1 MDSHIPTNDRESPAD
16 AEIPVVENGSN
27 DQFLVDVEVRHEHG
41 HEVIVIDIVDV
52 EECGRHNRPPPHANR
67 YKVKIDHEYFVFDR
81 RFVTGR
87 GLLERAG
94 KIPVTK
100 YELEKR
106 MHGGHYVAVGLDEKV
121 DLGECGI
128 EVFETFPL
136 DETEG

>member
-1 MDSHIPTNDRESPAD
+1 MDTHNHPRDRKDDDPEIVIINNRTDAD
-16 AEIPVVENGSN
+16 
-27 DQFLVDVEVRHEHG
+27 VDVEIKHENG
-41 HEVIVIDIVDV
+41 HDIVIVDIVDV
-52 EECGRHNRPPPHANR
+52 EECGRANQTPPHAHR
-67 YKVKIDHEYFVFDR
+67 YKVKIDHIYRVFDR

-87 GLLERAG
+87 EILVAG
-94 KIPVTK
+94 GKTPIEK

-106 MHGGHYVAVGLDEKV
+106 LHGGHYVSIGVDEKV

>member
-1 MDSHIPTNDRESPAD
+1 M
-16 AEIPVVENGSN
+16 
-27 DQFLVDVEVRHEHG
+27 
-41 HEVIVIDIVDV
+41 
-52 EECGRHNRPPPHANR
+52 
-67 YKVKIDHEYFVFDR
+67 FDR

-87 GLLERAG
+87 EILVAG
-94 KIPVTK
+94 GKTPIEK

-106 MHGGHYVAVGLDEKV
+106 LHGGHYVSIAVDEKV